1 MSFLPLVHSEIW
13 TQNSG
18 IWPDFAKSEILP
30 ESAIWL
36 FPFLFRGLGGCFQI
50 SEGPFGNLVR
60 NLDFTNKINGLR
72 QIPDF
77 GTLPPKGVGDL
88 PALRGRVTTYPWAH
102 SPDTTLGL
110 NPVRRQQP
118 DLPKRSAVVA
128 FNPLRQAEKETPMAP
143 MSLIP
148 TTMIAPPPAMPVV
161 LALDLGTTTGWAL
174 QTADGLI
181 TSGTV
186 SFRPSRYDGGGM
198 RYLRFR
204 NWLDQLGRDAGP
216 ITAIHFEEVR
226 RHAGTDAAHVY
237 GGLLATLTAWAETA
251 GIAYQGVPVGTIKR
265 HATGKGNADK
275 AAMMAAARAR
285 GFSPTDDN
293 EADAIAILLWALE
306 TRGGVQ

>member
-1 MSFLPLVHSEIW
+1 M
-13 TQNSG
+13 
-18 IWPDFAKSEILP
+18 
-30 ESAIWL
+30 
-36 FPFLFRGLGGCFQI
+36 
-50 SEGPFGNLVR
+50 
-60 NLDFTNKINGLR
+60 
-72 QIPDF
+72 
-77 GTLPPKGVGDL
+77 
-88 PALRGRVTTYPWAH
+88 AH
-102 SPDTTLGL
+102 
-110 NPVRRQQP
+110 
-118 DLPKRSAVVA
+118 
-128 FNPLRQAEKETPMAP
+128 

-148 TTMIAPPPAMPVV
+148 TTMMAPPPALPVV

-174 QTADGLI
+174 QTTDGLV

-204 NWLDQLGRDAGP
+204 GWLDQLAEEAGP
-216 ITAIHFEEVR
+216 IAAIHFEEVR

-251 GIAYQGVPVGTIKR
+251 DIAYQGVPVGTIKR

-285 GFSPTDDN
+285 GFSPADDN
-293 EADAIAILLWALE
+293 EADAIAILFWALE